1 MKWLRSEEMEYISL
15 IVNEDAAHDCVQKL
29 GGLGVMEFTDL
40 NPELTPFQRR
50 YVSYVKRCDEMERKL
65 RYFEG
70 ELSKFNIAPKSAGT
84 VDQFLQ
90 GSADIRYGSQ
100 DTAVRALD
108 TLERMLEDKEQELL
122 QLNSMHEKLTRE
134 YNERKELQEII
145 SRAGEFFEIDL
156 PDVPLTRR
164 SASSRTSSRSLA
176 TPMGY
181 GFNPAAAAGGM
192 GIGAAGDQEATL
204 RFRNITGVVPADERL
219 KFERMV
225 FRTTRGNCFS
235 RFSPIEE
242 PITDPS
248 TGSPVEKH
256 AFVIFFQSTFI
267 ENKLRKICD
276 AFHARLYTLPSMDD
290 RAAILNLIQTNNAEL
305 NQSNLILRRN
315 RESCILLCRDL
326 AEQLESWKW
335 SVLQEKATYHTLNM
349 FRADVSG
356 MLRAEG
362 WVIKSALD
370 SVRREVT
377 RAHNADDKSMPSLV
391 DRMPLPWP
399 EPPTYF
405 ETNKYTE
412 AFQQFVETYG
422 CPRYREINPSVFTT
436 ITFPFLFG
444 VMYGDI
450 GHGFCV
456 FLFGMYLILT
466 EKRLEKGNMG
476 EMMSSIYGG
485 RYMITMMGAFAIYAG
500 FIYNDFFALALNLF
514 GSKFAY
520 PDCLESEDREL
531 KCEAMFNINGKL
543 SPVNATDVANGANVY
558 SFGLDP
564 IWKTTENELLFFNSF
579 KMKLSVILG
588 IIQMLFGIFLKG
600 LNAVYFRDFA
610 TFFFDFLP
618 QLVFSVALFF
628 YMVILIVMKW
638 SIDWTERMKHEVCPF
653 NFEGP
658 KTGCRPPALVNTLI
672 NIALNPTAV
681 EDPMFD
687 GQLKTQQTLLLL
699 AAISV
704 PAMLV
709 IKPVYLK
716 FTHRAPPPVRHHIDD
731 EEDNE
736 HTAHHAGHGHGGH
749 GHGGHG
755 EEFEFGEVFI
765 HQAIETIEFVLGM
778 VSNTASY
785 LRLWALSLAHSELS
799 TVFWEKAMLSSI
811 NSDSFIAIFI
821 GFAVFA
827 AVTFGVILTMD
838 MLECFL
844 HALRLHWVEFQN
856 KFFKADGHKF
866 HPFSFKQVIKDSQV
880 E

>member
-687 GQLKTQQTLLLL
+687 
-699 AAISV
+699 
-704 PAMLV
+704 
-709 IKPVYLK
+709 
-716 FTHRAPPPVRHHIDD
+716 
-731 EEDNE
+731 
-736 HTAHHAGHGHGGH
+736 
-749 GHGGHG
+749 
-755 EEFEFGEVFI
+755 
-765 HQAIETIEFVLGM
+765 
-778 VSNTASY
+778 
-785 LRLWALSLAHSELS
+785 ELS